1 MNYQLNLVSCEMLMI
16 LASFTTI
23 HMVYSVW
30 LVAVG
35 TCMPSDYV
43 VECAS
48 ELCVGP
54 GVVSQT
60 WASSPATCYLTH
72 PTELSTH
79 TRGKE
84 DITVQWMDY
93 QEVNRESI
101 CQLS

>member
-1 MNYQLNLVSCEMLMI
+1 MI

-35 TCMPSDYV
+35 TFMPSDYV

-54 GVVSQT
+54 GVVGQT
-60 WASSPATCYLTH
+60 WASSPATSNQPIHRFSVSLIFMSKSMIWFILVGVLFYVTLVVDAM
-72 PTELSTH
+72 
-79 TRGKE
+79 RDANARQD
-84 DITVQWMDY
+84 DI
-93 QEVNRESI
+93 I
-101 CQLS
+101 